1 MNLFVERMKFIKANN
16 IFSFILFSYLLSPY
30 KSNLVLNV
38 SSRFRI
44 FESNLQISY
53 MRFILGVMKC
63 RKKLEGNFVSR
74 PQEERVLIV
83 FWKL

>member
-1 MNLFVERMKFIKANN
+1 MKFIKANN

-53 MRFILGVMKC
+53 MRFILGVMKS
-63 RKKLEGNFVSR
+63 RKKWKGNFVSR
-74 PQEERVLIV
+74 PQEQRVLIV